1 MRTEILLRDL
11 YRKDLN
17 RDLALRLQSYSV
29 EISFRNLVQIAL
41 QKDVAQQFLWRT
53 CQGDLA
59 HDLLQRSLQREL
71 AESNRFLSSRDH
83 LQ

>member
-41 QKDVAQQFLWRT
+41 QKDVTQQFLWRP

-71 AESNRFLSSRDH
+71 AESNRFLSYREH